1 MISFGSQ
8 FFYKNIISIGETV
21 VGRIRAP
28 GSDQE
33 GRAEGTW
40 RKSNY
45 NDPDM
50 FQIIFDLFWA
60 GRFG

>member
-8 FFYKNIISIGETV
+8 VFYKNIISIGETV
-21 VGRIRAP
+21 VGRSRAP
-28 GSDQE
+28 GSDQK

-50 FQIIFDLFWA
+50 FQIIFY
-60 GRFG
+60 

>member
-1 MISFGSQ
+1 MISFGPRV
-8 FFYKNIISIGETV
+8 FYKNIISIGETV

-50 FQIIFDLFWA
+50 FQIIFY
-60 GRFG
+60 